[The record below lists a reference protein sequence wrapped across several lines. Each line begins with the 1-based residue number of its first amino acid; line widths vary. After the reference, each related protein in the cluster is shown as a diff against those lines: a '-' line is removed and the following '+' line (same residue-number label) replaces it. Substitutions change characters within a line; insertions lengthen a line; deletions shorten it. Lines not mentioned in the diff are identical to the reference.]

1 MATLFIQS
9 QTLNRSGL
17 NVALGNEK
25 IISILDG
32 TLIALTNKGTL
43 IDLTTMECSSE
54 LKKVMIYEI
63 KLVTIAKLQDATTI
77 LVFVL
82 EHDMIMAAR
91 TSQISLSMPDILFSA
106 GQSKIKGIR
115 ELKVNQDRFLIL
127 ASESIVEVRRRLL
140 NHDLDSRVR
149 AFLVSENGY

>member
-17 NVALGNEK
+17 NVALGSEK

-32 TLIALTNKGTL
+32 TLIAITNKGTL

-63 KLVTIAKLQDATTI
+63 KLVSIAKL
-77 LVFVL
+77 
-82 EHDMIMAAR
+82 
-91 TSQISLSMPDILFSA
+91 
-106 GQSKIKGIR
+106 
-115 ELKVNQDRFLIL
+115 
-127 ASESIVEVRRRLL
+127 
-140 NHDLDSRVR
+140 
-149 AFLVSENGY
+149 